1 MLCSSEKLRESE
13 RAELILTES
22 EALGL
27 WWLLLR
33 GLAVDCSD
41 VTLLAA
47 VVAAVAAAHSAAP
60 HRREDD
66 LDAVQAGGQVG
77 PWKAHTHLH
86 EEEQQRKQLAE
97 DELHLSSFS
106 LTVTHSHSGQ
116 REVYLSVWGCVLTT
130 GQWQAVAGWL
140 MCHGPA
146 NKGESTIR

>member
-1 MLCSSEKLRESE
+1 MLCSSEKPRESE

-116 REVYLSVWGCVLTT
+116 REVYLSV
-130 GQWQAVAGWL
+130 
-140 MCHGPA
+140 
-146 NKGESTIR
+146 

>member
-1 MLCSSEKLRESE
+1 MLCGSERQRESE
-13 RAELILTES
+13 SPEILTES

-27 WWLLLR
+27 WRLLLR
-33 GLAVDCSD
+33 GLAVDCGD

-47 VVAAVAAAHSAAP
+47 VVAVGAAAHLAAT
-60 HRREDD
+60 HRREDN
-66 LDAVQAGGQVG
+66 LDAVQAGSQVG
-77 PWKAHTHLH
+77 SWKAHTHLD
-86 EEEQQRKQLAE
+86 EEEQRDQRAG

-106 LTVTHSHSGQ
+106 RTVTHSHSGQ

-146 NKGESTIR
+146 NEGESTIR